1 MMRMMIVMI
10 CILIT
15 AGRQSAH
22 GSQNELDEVD
32 DLTEGVPEDFA
43 AYQRELARTFAQVPP
58 PAKKELK
65 PEVTTSTSTHSLRLM
80 LHNGSMGMSNI

>member
-22 GSQNELDEVD
+22 GSQNELDDVCD
-32 DLTEGVPEDFA
+32 D
-43 AYQRELARTFAQVPP
+43 
-58 PAKKELK
+58 
-65 PEVTTSTSTHSLRLM
+65 
-80 LHNGSMGMSNI
+80 SNDSNESNDG